1 MFIYT
6 IENTTE
12 VTTYLECLKQFMW
25 MFKQGLFYL
34 NKTKHYFHSDTIYSV
49 LKIQDNSIEDN
60 TATSATYK

>member
-1 MFIYT
+1 
-6 IENTTE
+6 
-12 VTTYLECLKQFMW
+12 